1 VKALAVMLGSALIG
15 GLGWWAGSPLGI
27 FASVTLSAVGSGLGI
42 YLVRRLWNEY
52 LP

>member
-1 VKALAVMLGSALIG
+1 MLGTSIGG
-15 GLGWWAGSPLGI
+15 GLGWWMGSPMGI
-27 FASVTLSAVGSGLGI
+27 FGSVALSAVGSGLGL

>member
-1 VKALAVMLGSALIG
+1 MKALAVMLGSVLIG

-27 FASVTLSAVGSGLGI
+27 FGSVTLSAVGSGVGI

>member
-1 VKALAVMLGSALIG
+1 MKGLTVMLGSTIFG

-27 FASVTLSAVGSGLGI
+27 FASVTLSAIGSGVGI
-42 YLVRRLWNEY
+42 YVVRRFWNEY

>member
-1 VKALAVMLGSALIG
+1 VKGFAVMIGTSIGG

-27 FASVTLSAVGSGLGI
+27 FGSVALSAVGSGLGL
-42 YLVRRLWNEY
+42 YFVRRLWNEY

>member
-1 VKALAVMLGSALIG
+1 MKALSVMLGSALIG

-27 FASVTLSAVGSGLGI
+27 FASVTLSAVGSGVGI

>member
-1 VKALAVMLGSALIG
+1 MKALAVMLGSALIG

-27 FASVTLSAVGSGLGI
+27 FASVTLSAVGSGVGI

>member
-1 VKALAVMLGSALIG
+1 MLGSILIG

-27 FASVTLSAVGSGLGI
+27 FASVTLSAVGSGVGV
-42 YLVRRLWNEY
+42 YVVRRLWNEY

>member
-1 VKALAVMLGSALIG
+1 MKALAVMLGSALIG